1 MMRRLKFNAPLR
13 LSRQLVR
20 SMKHRKIEIPKEQ
33 LADFC
38 HRHHI
43 RKLSLFGSILH
54 DDFNPESDIDV
65 LVEFESEHTPG
76 FFRLASI
83 ERELA
88 ALVKDS
94 RVDLCTPQEI
104 SRYFRREVEDLA
116 EVQYEQEG

>member
-1 MMRRLKFNAPLR
+1 MT
-13 LSRQLVR
+13 RQLKLTRRRVALQAVT
-20 SMKHRKIEIPKEQ
+20 SMKHHEIEIPKEH

-43 RKLSLFGSILH
+43 RKLSLFGSILR

-65 LVEFESEHTPG
+65 LVEFEPEHTPG
-76 FFRLASI
+76 FFRLANI

-88 ALVKDS
+88 ALVKDP
-94 RVDLCTPQEI
+94 RVDLCTPQEL
-104 SRYFRREVEDLA
+104 SHYFRNEVEDLA